1 MTFLEATILGLV
13 QGVFMF
19 VPVSSTAHL
28 VLAQYLMISMG
39 SDIPPPESPE
49 MILFDLVMHV
59 GTLVSIAI
67 VFWPSLSTLV
77 RATIRDCGLLARRH
91 TQHGRIAPFLWLS
104 LMGMITVAVT
114 GVLGLLFKQSFALI
128 FAAPQVMIVTFTMTA
143 VALYLT
149 DLLPRRRLGIKKIRV
164 RMAVI
169 IGLAQ
174 FLALIPGLSRSGMT
188 IIAGLF
194 AGLKRRWAAEYSF
207 LVAIPTILAACALQ
221 AIEVF
226 AGGGLGTVSLTALG
240 VGFVVSAF
248 VGTLA
253 LKLVLALLY
262 RAQLKIFS
270 IYLLAMA
277 AFVAFGVLDGLI

>member
-1 MTFLEATILGLV
+1 MTYLEAVILGLV

-28 VLAQYLMISMG
+28 VLTQHLMIAMG
-39 SDIPPPESPE
+39 SDLPPPESPA
-49 MILFDLVMHV
+49 MILFDLVVHV

-67 VFWPSLSTLV
+67 VFRRSLSALVRASLAETVTLV
-77 RATIRDCGLLARRH
+77 RQPSLPPKIG
-91 TQHGRIAPFLWLS
+91 PFLWLM
-104 LMGMITVAVT
+104 LMGVLTVGIT
-114 GVLGLLFKQSFALI
+114 GVLGLLLKRYFEMVFAS
-128 FAAPQVMIVTFTMTA
+128 PQMLVVTLLTTA
-143 VALYLT
+143 ILLFIT
-149 DLLPRRRLGIKKIRV
+149 DKLPPRPLGVKKIGV
-164 RMAVI
+164 RIAVI

-174 FLALIPGLSRSGMT
+174 CLALIPGLSRSGMT

-207 LVAIPTILAACALQ
+207 LVAIPTILAASLLQ
-221 AIEVF
+221 SLEVF
-226 AGGGLGTVSLTALG
+226 SGQGLQGIGFGPLAVAFVTAA
-240 VGFVVSAF
+240 V

-270 IYLLAMA
+270 VYLVGLAA
-277 AFVAFGVLDGLI
+277 LVGFGVFDGLI